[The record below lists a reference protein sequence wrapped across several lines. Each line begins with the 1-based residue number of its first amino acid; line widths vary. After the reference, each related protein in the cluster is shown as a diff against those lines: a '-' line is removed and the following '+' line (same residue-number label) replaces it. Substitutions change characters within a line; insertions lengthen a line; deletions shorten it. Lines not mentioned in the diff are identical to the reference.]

1 MNVGFALGRIMLV
14 VLFILSGAGKLLD
27 IAGTAALIDSKF
39 AFPAPLSD
47 YWNQAAAAVSMPPS
61 QLLAIVLGVIEFV
74 AALLVAVN
82 VLTRTAAVVL
92 IIYTAV
98 TVFYFYDFWNFPSG
112 PERTNLITHALESLS
127 IMGGLLM
134 LASLPRRFWREEVIA
149 PTELPPYE
157 ERRVVAS

>member
-39 AFPAPLSD
+39 AFPAPLFD

-61 QLLAIVLGVIEFV
+61 QLLAVVLGVIEFV

-98 TVFYFYDFWNFPSG
+98 TVFLFYDFWNLQAS
-112 PERTNLITHALESLS
+112 PERTNLIAHALESLS

-149 PTELPPYE
+149 PAELPPYE
-157 ERRVVAS
+157 ERRVIAG